1 MQKESV
7 RCILIKIKCF
17 FSNFKEFY
25 NEQGYISYFNFIF
38 CFHKFNTFPH
48 IRSFPIIRFNI
59 CFFSKYIY
67 CDLQVSNQY
76 CCFLWTDRYC
86 KTIIVRCL
94 FITGSQWHYVWLVMW
109 RSWVRAPSKAKR
121 KSKRLYPYCLV
132 LVGDSSVMS

>member
-59 CFFSKYIY
+59 CFFLNIYIVIY
-67 CDLQVSNQY
+67 KCPISTVVFFELID
-76 CCFLWTDRYC
+76 
-86 KTIIVRCL
+86 IVKQL
-94 FITGSQWHYVWLVMW
+94 
-109 RSWVRAPSKAKR
+109 
-121 KSKRLYPYCLV
+121 
-132 LVGDSSVMS
+132 